1 LAALDEIRKRM
12 VCTEDLGLAPSLAC
26 TLLDRG
32 AHMEKID
39 AFEEGAFAVNTFE
52 VDAFVADALEVDAFD
67 GDALEVNAFVADAF
81 AADAADAFAA
91 DAADALKIDT

>member
-1 LAALDEIRKRM
+1 MAALDEIRKRM
-12 VCTEDLGLAPSLAC
+12 VCTEDLGLVPSLAC

-39 AFEEGAFAVNTFE
+39 AFEVGAFAVNTFE

-67 GDALEVNAFVADAF
+67 GDALEVDAFV
-81 AADAADAFAA
+81 ADAFAA